1 MKQGATLT
9 KFIFL
14 MLLLALIAYGIFA
27 AIASIQGSITT
38 VTAIAYEVGDGFQA
52 TGFVVR
58 DETVLPAPTGISVL
72 LRSEGERVAKGEAL
86 AATYADTEA
95 QEAQLAIDELEKELQ
110 LYETVLS
117 ASSIDEGNAVLDDQ
131 IQQELLRFTQ
141 RTARGDLSSA
151 DEGANELKAMVQ
163 RRFLDETGRE
173 AMQSQAQKLRAELA
187 SLRTRLAG
195 AVTQTN
201 ADYAGYF
208 SGTADGY
215 ESFLTPKS
223 IQTMTVQEFYEVS
236 ARTPASVS
244 DTIGRLIGSY
254 QWYFACVVEE
264 EQLDGCEVGSELQV
278 DFAYD
283 FYETLTMTVE
293 RISDA
298 FEGKRLVVLSC
309 DDYMEDV
316 ASLREQSADVASRVY
331 SGIRVPKQALRYDNA
346 TQQPGVFVLEGAQAT
361 WKPVEIIYETQDY
374 FLVRQDKSDT
384 DHLWAGDEL
393 IITSQELTDGKV
405 VI

>member
-1 MKQGATLT
+1 MKQGAALT

-27 AIASIQGSITT
+27 AIASMQGSITT

-58 DETVLPAPTGISVL
+58 DESVLPAPTGISVL
-72 LRSEGERVAKGEAL
+72 LRDEGERVAKGDAL
-86 AATYADTEA
+86 AATYADREA

-117 ASSIDEGNAVLDDQ
+117 SSDIGQGNAVLDSQ

-151 DEGANELKAMVQ
+151 TEGSNELKAMVQ
-163 RRFLDETGRE
+163 RRFLDDGGRE
-173 AMQSQAQKLRAELA
+173 AMQSQAQELRAELA
-187 SLRTRLAG
+187 SLRTHLAG
-195 AVTQTN
+195 AVTQTT

-215 ESFLTPKS
+215 ESLLTPKS
-223 IQTMTVQEFYEVS
+223 IQLMTVQEFYEVS
-236 ARTPASVS
+236 AKTPDSVT
-244 DTIGRLIGSY
+244 DTIGRLIGSS

-264 EQLDGCEVGSELQV
+264 EKLSGCEVGSKLQV

-298 FEGKRLVVLSC
+298 FEGKRLLVLSC

-331 SGIRVPKQALRYDNA
+331 SGIRVPKQALRYDNE
-346 TQQPGVFVLEGAQAT
+346 TRQPGVFVLEGAQAT

>member
-1 MKQGATLT
+1 
-9 KFIFL
+9 
-14 MLLLALIAYGIFA
+14 
-27 AIASIQGSITT
+27 
-38 VTAIAYEVGDGFQA
+38 
-52 TGFVVR
+52 
-58 DETVLPAPTGISVL
+58 
-72 LRSEGERVAKGEAL
+72 
-86 AATYADTEA
+86 
-95 QEAQLAIDELEKELQ
+95 
-110 LYETVLS
+110 VLS
-117 ASSIDEGNAVLDDQ
+117 SADIGQGNAVLDAQ

-151 DEGANELKAMVQ
+151 ADGSNELKAMVQ
-163 RRFLDETGRE
+163 RRFLDDAGRE
-173 AMQSQAQKLRAELA
+173 AVQARAQKLRSELA
-187 SLRTRLAG
+187 SLRTHLAG

-201 ADYAGYF
+201 AGYAGYF

-215 ESFLTPKS
+215 EALLTPKT
-223 IQTMTVQEFYEVS
+223 IQIMTVQEFYEVS
-236 ARTPASVS
+236 AKTPASVS
-244 DTIGRLIGSY
+244 DTIGRLIGSS

-264 EQLDGCEVGSELQV
+264 EKLVGCEVGDDLLV

-298 FEGKRLVVLSC
+298 FEGKRLLVLSC

-316 ASLREQSADVASRVY
+316 AGLREQSADVASRVY
-331 SGIRVPKQALRYDNA
+331 SGIRVPKQALRYDNE
-346 TQQPGVFVLEGAQAT
+346 TRQPGVFVLEGAQAT

-374 FLVRQDKSDT
+374 FLVRQDKSNT

-405 VI
+405 VM